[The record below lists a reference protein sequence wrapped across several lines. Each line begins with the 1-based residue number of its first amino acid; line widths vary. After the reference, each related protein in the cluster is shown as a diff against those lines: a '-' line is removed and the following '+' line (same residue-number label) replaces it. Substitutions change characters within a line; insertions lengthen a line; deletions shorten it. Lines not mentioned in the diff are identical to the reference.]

1 MPTDGTKAASL
12 KKRRLRYVAVF
23 GQPSAK
29 LICLTV
35 RGRYT
40 VMRPLPSVGYG
51 SWLCKNALAEA
62 LTPCDFG
69 DVAVRGHFSFG
80 VRWIFYLEALLMRI
94 PIVLGSSAATMPASP
109 P

>member
-1 MPTDGTKAASL
+1 VPGLLIRSHLAD
-12 KKRRLRYVAVF
+12 F
-23 GQPSAK
+23 GF
-29 LICLTV
+29 
-35 RGRYT
+35 
-40 VMRPLPSVGYG
+40 G

-80 VRWIFYLEALLMRI
+80 VRLIFYLEALLMRI
-94 PIVLGSSAATMPASP
+94 PVVLGSSAIADGRMSAATMPASP